1 MYFEIFVKGVP
12 KKIVFFRC
20 FSYKI
25 LLKTLQVVADGTY
38 ASIKTLKMLLFNHKK
53 IEKNVCQIV
62 SIRQVSDLG
71 LLSRQHRSASY
82 RAKTVILGN
91 LD

>member
-1 MYFEIFVKGVP
+1 MYFEISVKSVLT
-12 KKIVFFRC
+12 KIDFFRC
-20 FSYKI
+20 FSYKT

-53 IEKNVCQIV
+53 IEKNVGQTV

-71 LLSRQHRSASY
+71 LLSRQHRSALY
-82 RAKTVILGN
+82 KAKTVILGN